1 MRVQVSPASP
11 VRVPALQ
18 GRSLQLPAL
27 LARRGGN
34 GARRERLILPR
45 VFLIEYYKTKAIT
58 SVLAGIR

>member
-11 VRVPALQ
+11 VRMPALQ

-27 LARRGGN
+27 LARRGG